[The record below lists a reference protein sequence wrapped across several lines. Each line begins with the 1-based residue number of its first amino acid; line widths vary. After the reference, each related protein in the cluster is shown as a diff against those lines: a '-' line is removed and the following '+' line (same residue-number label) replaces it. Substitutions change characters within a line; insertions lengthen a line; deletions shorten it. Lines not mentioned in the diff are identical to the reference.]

1 MEVFLIIDT
10 WRYVSLHF
18 TLAALGSYWSVVSL
32 NWISVPS
39 EALVCDGMNIGP
51 RGASKS
57 VILGGGSLYL
67 IGARA
72 SLLFLCF
79 GVLALGSGVVLE
91 LVSGACSPP
100 PFDSRFFSDSFF
112 ALEVRSR
119 AKGVS
124 SLEDLKSGF
133 NGEETV
139 GRWSSSR
146 ARFCG
151 IEEIGALATGSDFVA
166 GSGVDI
172 VKAP

>member
-1 MEVFLIIDT
+1 M
-10 WRYVSLHF
+10 
-18 TLAALGSYWSVVSL
+18 LACILLSPSGSYWSVVSL
-32 NWISVPS
+32 NWISHPS
-39 EALVCDGMNIGP
+39 EVFVCDGMNNGP

-57 VILGGGSLYL
+57 VIFGGGSLYR

-79 GVLALGSGVVLE
+79 GVLAFGSGVVLE

-100 PFDSRFFSDSFF
+100 PFDSLFFNDSFF

-119 AKGVS
+119 ARGVS

-151 IEEIGALATGSDFVA
+151 IEEIGALATGSDLVV

-172 VKAP
+172 AKESYIR